1 MKLNRKLMRDF
12 AKVVLPGYVLQSNR
26 CLFVKGLLGYD
37 LMEWQTVIE
46 LAQKWS
52 EDGLVLQHLPSKK
65 WRVFIGFHPINIG
78 ENDHGDLPTAI
89 MKAVV
94 AAAKSEEK

>member
-1 MKLNRKLMRDF
+1 MKPSRELTKDF
-12 AKVVLPGYVLQSNR
+12 MKSIDPTARYWPVDMSLDFIL
-26 CLFVKGLLGYD
+26 D
-37 LMEWQTVIE
+37 LVTY
-46 LAQKWS
+46 WS
-52 EDGLVLQHLPSKK
+52 KDGLVLQHLPSKK

-94 AAAKSEEK
+94 AAAKSGGAK